1 MTYSAATRG
10 PVAKPPRS
18 TRVTTA
24 LGDTSRSSLRYAAC
38 LPSSEGWFSAACLSR
53 LSFLLRRLSPKGHTK
68 SRTWRARD
76 WRYGPLEVTATVP
89 SPEGSA
95 TGTASFASPAPSP
108 APRPTSWSSSRP
120 SPPSAEGP
128 ASSDPAALHD
138 SDSRRRLGSPALAVS
153 TKRALLPLA
162 TSTGRAIRFPRIL
175 TTLADPPTR
184 PGGRFRYLGSIVSYL
199 PRSPSPETR
208 LPDLPRPLVG
218 LVARAAPSG
227 APAATQRDADQ
238 VDFLFAPAE
247 ISSFCRI
254 PGEFGLSSNPFHKKE
269 TAAQKQAS
277 AARPSRRQTRGEGAR
292 ATSRTQTTE
301 TERTVAEGRMTIS
314 LTVQPRVQRE
324 KWSLYWKESMMTKT
338 DVLDPVV
345 LSVDENKTKVGSG
358 DSEHSSASTRS
369 SRNDPPGA
377 DD

>member
-1 MTYSAATRG
+1 MLCTRALTYSAATRG

-162 TSTGRAIRFPRIL
+162 TSTGRTIRFPRIL

-227 APAATQRDADQ
+227 APAATQRDAEIRLIFTLLPRKFRVSAEFPENSVSPQIRFTKRKRLPKNRQ
-238 VDFLFAPAE
+238 VRHDLHDDRREARGRAGRAGRRRRRSE
-247 ISSFCRI
+247 RQR
-254 PGEFGLSSNPFHKKE
+254 KE
-269 TAAQKQAS
+269 
-277 AARPSRRQTRGEGAR
+277 G
-292 ATSRTQTTE
+292 
-301 TERTVAEGRMTIS
+301 
-314 LTVQPRVQRE
+314 
-324 KWSLYWKESMMTKT
+324 
-338 DVLDPVV
+338 
-345 LSVDENKTKVGSG
+345 
-358 DSEHSSASTRS
+358 
-369 SRNDPPGA
+369 
-377 DD
+377 